1 MCVCGGGGGGE
12 VTADEMVDAVGW
24 VKSAGEAASAA
35 TMRVMTAV
43 TTPEA
48 MAALHAAAV
57 KVQVALEGS
66 EVVVKA
72 VKTGIKKGR

>member
-1 MCVCGGGGGGE
+1 
-12 VTADEMVDAVGW
+12 
-24 VKSAGEAASAA
+24 
-35 TMRVMTAV
+35 
-43 TTPEA
+43 

-72 VKTGIKKGR
+72 VKTGIKKGS